1 MLCVAARAA
10 HERRV
15 NNVRF
20 LDLRAEDVPPTL
32 APLRLVT
39 FGNSFHWTDR
49 VKVACALFPLI
60 APGGG
65 VVVIASSSVWAGQE
79 PWKTALLETMN
90 AWLGPEPTR
99 RAAGGRLPGAPLHQD
114 ILRDTPFGEPRVI
127 DVVRR
132 HIWTT
137 DTLVGLLYSS
147 SLQLRDTLGTHA
159 GDFERDLRQRLMRL
173 APNDRFLEDIEFT
186 IISARK

>member
-1 MLCVAARAA
+1 MTLSRSNPEPDMLRVAARAA
-10 HERRV
+10 HERGV

-49 VKVACALFPLI
+49 VKFACALFPPI

-79 PWKTALLETMN
+79 PWKAALLEMMN
-90 AWLGPEPTR
+90 AWLGPEPRR
-99 RAAGGRLPGAPLHQD
+99 RAAGGR
-114 ILRDTPFGEPRVI
+114 
-127 DVVRR
+127 
-132 HIWTT
+132 
-137 DTLVGLLYSS
+137 
-147 SLQLRDTLGTHA
+147 
-159 GDFERDLRQRLMRL
+159 
-173 APNDRFLEDIEFT
+173 
-186 IISARK
+186 